1 MGDRESFINDIR
13 RLVARYSSTSVGE
26 RFVLSLNPDYSRA
39 VKDFKLIGEVLR
51 EHEMG
56 RSLSLPVFPDMDEV
70 FDYFNKFGV
79 LTGEKLYSIA
89 EFIERSVRLREGM
102 HSINLASY
110 INITKELLGFSERI
124 KANISKDGS
133 IKTVK
138 NPILRDLYE
147 KRNKIRDELLNLYAE
162 IINKYWDK
170 LRERQPVMKNGRLT
184 LPVISNYKIDGV
196 VHGYSYTTETVFVE
210 PYEVIPLQNQLIQI
224 DDRIREEE
232 KRILGKL
239 LNDFL
244 RLKDNL
250 INLHKSLGFI
260 DSIYA
265 RAKFYLEYKCCFPEF
280 SKDGRFELRE
290 CREPILYS
298 RLKEKT
304 VPISLNMD
312 KFALLI
318 TGPNAGGKTVS
329 LRTVAYCVLMASM
342 GIPVPAKKAVIPFG
356 SDVFPLGFTPLG
368 SVEEGVSHFVGELKR
383 INGILKGVK
392 EYDIVIFDEIFSST
406 DPDEASALAY
416 AIGKYL
422 SDKRVYIFMSTHFS
436 SLKILAQHSE
446 FFNISTLEN
455 YRLVIG
461 KLGESRGI
469 YTAKVVGLP
478 EEIIK
483 YAEDVFVQIPSYIQK
498 LRERYEDKVKKLE
511 REKREI
517 EDLKRKLIV
526 ALASAKEGKQPEE
539 AEKIL
544 RTGETLEVGKEYFIK
559 NLGVKGTLI
568 EIKGN
573 KAKVKVRNI
582 VIEIDKDSLV

>member
-1 MGDRESFINDIR
+1 MGDRERFINDIR
-13 RLVARYSSTSVGE
+13 KLVAKYSSTSVGE
-26 RFVLSLNPDYSRA
+26 RFILSLNPDYTRA
-39 VKDFKLIGEVLR
+39 VKDFKLISEVLR
-51 EHEMG
+51 EYEMG
-56 RSLSLPVFPDMDEV
+56 HSLSLPVFPNMDEV
-70 FDYFNKFGV
+70 FEYFNKFGV
-79 LTGEKLYSIA
+79 LTGEKLYTIA
-89 EFIERSVRLREGM
+89 EFIEKLVRLREGI

-110 INITKELLGFSERI
+110 INITNELLGFSERI

-138 NPILRDLYE
+138 NPLLRDLYE
-147 KRNKIRDELLNLYAE
+147 KRNKVRDELLNLYAG
-162 IINKYWDK
+162 IIDKYWDK

-184 LPVISNYKIDGV
+184 LPVISNYKIEGV
-196 VHGYSYTTETVFVE
+196 IHGYSYTTETVFVE
-210 PYEVIPLQNQLIQI
+210 PYEVIPLQNHLIQI

-232 KRILGKL
+232 KRILGRL
-239 LNDFL
+239 INDFL

-250 INLHKSLGFI
+250 ANLHKSLGFI

-265 RAKFYLEYKCCFPEF
+265 RAKFYLEFKCCFPEF
-280 SKDGRFELRE
+280 SKDGKFELVE
-290 CREPILYS
+290 CREPILFN

-304 VPISLNMD
+304 VPISIKTD

-329 LRTVAYCVLMASM
+329 LRTVAYSILMASM
-342 GIPVPAKKAVIPFG
+342 GIPIPAKKAVIPFG

-368 SVEEGVSHFVGELKR
+368 SVEEGISHFVGELKG
-383 INGILKGVK
+383 IKGILEEVKG
-392 EYDIVIFDEIFSST
+392 YDFVIFDEIFSST

-416 AIGKYL
+416 AIAKYL
-422 SDKRVYIFMSTHFS
+422 SDKRVYVFMSTHFS

-461 KLGESRGI
+461 KLGESSGI

-478 EEIIK
+478 EEVIK
-483 YAEDVFVQIPSYIQK
+483 HAEDVFMQIPSYIQK
-498 LRERYEDKVKKLE
+498 LREEYESKVKRLE
-511 REKREI
+511 KEKREI
-517 EDLKRKLIV
+517 EGLKRKLIV
-526 ALASAKEGKQPEE
+526 VLASAKEGKQPEE

-544 RTGETLEVGKEYFIK
+544 TTGETLELGKEYFIK
-559 NLGVKGTLI
+559 NLGVKGTLL

-573 KAKVKVRNI
+573 KAKVKVRNM
-582 VIEIDKDSLV
+582 VIEVDKNNLV